1 MNKDTPRE
9 LAHDEGKEIPVLI
22 ASIPASVQQR
32 RSALGIVIFFSVAFA
47 LVIPFA
53 PRQVGRVDAF
63 IPVVQS
69 IICVTDLITAV
80 LLFAQY
86 SIQPQRALLALASGY
101 LCGGLFAFLQTLE
114 FPGAYGATGGLLGR
128 GPSGAAW
135 LFNFWRIVFALAVI
149 AYALL
154 KGTNDTAS
162 QLTKNEPSRA
172 IIIAAHSR

>member
-1 MNKDTPRE
+1 MKQDTPRE
-9 LAHDEGKEIPVLI
+9 LAPDAGGEAPALI

-32 RSALGIVIFFSVAFA
+32 RSALGIIIFFSVVFA

-63 IPVVQS
+63 IPVVHS

-101 LCGGLFAFLQTLE
+101 IC
-114 FPGAYGATGGLLGR
+114 
-128 GPSGAAW
+128 SG
-135 LFNFWRIVFALAVI
+135 
-149 AYALL
+149 
-154 KGTNDTAS
+154 
-162 QLTKNEPSRA
+162 
-172 IIIAAHSR
+172 

>member
-22 ASIPASVQQR
+22 ASIPAGVQQR
-32 RSALGIVIFFSVAFA
+32 GSALGIVIFFSVAFA

-86 SIQPQRALLALASGY
+86 RSNPSAPFSLSQAAIYAAACSHFCKHSNFLAPIARPAVCSAVDRAVQRGSLI
-101 LCGGLFAFLQTLE
+101 F
-114 FPGAYGATGGLLGR
+114 GA
-128 GPSGAAW
+128 
-135 LFNFWRIVFALAVI
+135 
-149 AYALL
+149 
-154 KGTNDTAS
+154 
-162 QLTKNEPSRA
+162 
-172 IIIAAHSR
+172 